1 MTATREPT
9 VADPDVATSTPWA
22 VGHRVVATRDPA
34 TAQAGISQYVWP
46 ATVRL
51 TAEDPADGWAFRA
64 EVHAAQIG
72 LTTLAQVTWGEADVM
87 LTLDAQA
94 GGGQVL
100 VIAPTVGV
108 VECWRG
114 RDHVAAGEGTAVVVQ
129 PGQAMVAHWHPGAAA
144 LCVTLPRVL
153 LAEGL
158 RALTGDPGGP
168 PRFDLSQPGLADW
181 SRLLLA
187 AVAAAGAGLDHPV
200 ITQHLQEGIVAGL
213 LTAARHDRSDRVRDT
228 TPGVTGSRVRRAVDW
243 IHAHYAD
250 PDIGLAAI
258 AAGAGLS
265 ERTLYRTFRR
275 ETGMTVMAYV
285 RRVRLA
291 AARAA
296 LRAAS
301 PATATVTDIAGRCG
315 YVDLAWMSRVY
326 RAAYG
331 EYPSDTLR
339 AGPLAD
345 PGAGGVAGRQ
355 RPAGRRGRSGDLP
368 CRT

>member
-9 VADPDVATSTPWA
+9 AAAVDVATATA
-22 VGHRVVATRDPA
+22 RAAGHRVVSTRDPA
-34 TAQAGISQYVWP
+34 TAQAGISQHVWP
-46 ATVRL
+46 VSLRLTGEDAAAGWSHRTELRCATVGLVGLAWL
-51 TAEDPADGWAFRA
+51 TC
-64 EVHAAQIG
+64 
-72 LTTLAQVTWGEADVM
+72 GEADVS
-87 LTLDAQA
+87 LTWCSH
-94 GGGQVL
+94 GGGDQVL
-100 VIAPTVGV
+100 IVVPTAGA
-108 VECWRG
+108 VEWWRG
-114 RDHVAAGEGTAVVVQ
+114 RDHVPAGAATAVVVQ
-129 PGQAMVAHWHPGAAA
+129 PGQATVSHWRPGAAA
-144 LCVTLPRVL
+144 LCVTLPQAL
-153 LAEGL
+153 LAEAL
-158 RALTGDPGGP
+158 RALTGEQPAP
-168 PRFDLSQPGLADW
+168 PVWELAQPGLADW
-181 SRLLLA
+181 SRLVLA
-187 AVAAAGAGLDHPV
+187 AVDAVGAGLDHPAL
-200 ITQHLQEGIVAGL
+200 TQHLQEGIAAGL
-213 LTAARHDRSDRVRDT
+213 LTAGRHDRVRET

-243 IHAHYAD
+243 IHVHYTD
-250 PDIGLAAI
+250 PTLGLAAI

-265 ERTLYRTFRR
+265 ERTLYRRFRA

-301 PATATVTDIAGRCG
+301 PATTTVTDIAERCG

-345 PGAGGVAGRQ
+345 PGAGGVPSGR
-355 RPAGRRGRSGDLP
+355 RSAGRRGRSGDLP